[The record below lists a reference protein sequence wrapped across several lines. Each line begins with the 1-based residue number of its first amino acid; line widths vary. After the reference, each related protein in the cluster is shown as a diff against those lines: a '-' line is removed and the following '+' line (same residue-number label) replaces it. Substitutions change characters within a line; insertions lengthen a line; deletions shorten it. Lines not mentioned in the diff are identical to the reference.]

1 LEFSNFEKHSS
12 TTSPTSTTARSV
24 AAEAPTDVNEV
35 KLEIDIQSESSNDP
49 STPNTVKS
57 VPNPNKTDSESSFVT
72 PTQGTPL
79 KQDKNTVLAKEE
91 PSRPDSKNEQNV
103 DYKSSIDEIKDLI
116 KSLWHSLEPL
126 IDLLLEVVWRLLE
139 IHLIKVILFCAVLI
153 AIADV
158 WVLLFLQI
166 SSFKQFNNVLNI
178 ISILLDF
185 SDEYSICNTSSSRDA
200 IHSIRRHNIPFTWI
214 MGWNFNITQNVI
226 SITCRTGYRMAYK
239 LYRKSRNLLLKT
251 KSHD

>member
-1 LEFSNFEKHSS
+1 MLYKSIFLSCSQDDLGLQVYDHDAWILFKELFTPTFFLIITIIQVHFLHKDFLEFSNFEKHSS

-24 AAEAPTDVNEV
+24 APEATTDANEV
-35 KLEIDIQSESSNDP
+35 KLEIDNQSESSNDP

-57 VPNPNKTDSESSFVT
+57 VQNPNKTDSSPSFVT

-79 KQDKNTVLAKEE
+79 KQDNTVVAKEE
-91 PSRPDSKNEQNV
+91 PSRPGSKNEQNV

-116 KSLWHSLEPL
+116 KDLWHSLEPL

-158 WVLLFLQI
+158 WVLLF
-166 SSFKQFNNVLNI
+166 FK
-178 ISILLDF
+178 
-185 SDEYSICNTSSSRDA
+185 
-200 IHSIRRHNIPFTWI
+200 
-214 MGWNFNITQNVI
+214 
-226 SITCRTGYRMAYK
+226 
-239 LYRKSRNLLLKT
+239 
-251 KSHD
+251 